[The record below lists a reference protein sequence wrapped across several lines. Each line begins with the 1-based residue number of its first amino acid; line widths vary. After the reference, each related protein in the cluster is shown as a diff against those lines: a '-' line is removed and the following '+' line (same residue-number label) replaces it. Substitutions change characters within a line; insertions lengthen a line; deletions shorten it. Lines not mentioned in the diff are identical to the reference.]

1 MAEDIRNEIA
11 KLIVTSAGLE
21 TSRHTRSA
29 LKAAI
34 PTARIRRTGLKGIFS
49 LEAEGDVFELAKLIC
64 RDCQQRIG
72 HVTAVLAEVESRF
85 DPIKET
91 AVRIGRE
98 QIGPEESFCFRLH
111 KRGAHY
117 LEQDTLTIEQEI
129 GGDIWTALEE
139 KHGAQP
145 SVKLKNPDVAIVA
158 EVLGP
163 LTAVG
168 VFRRAWREHLAAA

>member
-1 MAEDIRNEIA
+1 MVKDMRQETA

-21 TSRHTRSA
+21 RARHTRRA
-29 LKAAI
+29 LKAVVPAGNVK
-34 PTARIRRTGLKGIFS
+34 RTGFKDIFA

-64 RDCQQRIG
+64 RECSQRIG
-72 HVTAVLAEVESRF
+72 HATAVLAEVESRF

-129 GGDIWTALEE
+129 GGAIWTALEE
-139 KHGAQP
+139 KHAAQP

>member
-1 MAEDIRNEIA
+1 MAEDIRNKIA
-11 KLIVTSAGLE
+11 KLIVTSVGLE
-21 TSRHTRSA
+21 PARHTRFA
-29 LKAAI
+29 LKATV

-49 LEAEGDVFELAKLIC
+49 LEAEGDVFELAKLLFREC
-64 RDCQQRIG
+64 PQRIG
-72 HVTAVLAEVESRF
+72 HATAVLAEVESRF
-85 DPIKET
+85 EPIKEA

-98 QIGPEESFCFRLH
+98 QIDPEESFCFRIH

-129 GGDIWTALEE
+129 GGAIWTALEE
-139 KHGAQP
+139 KYGAKP
-145 SVKLKNPDVAIVA
+145 RVKLKNPDIAIVA

-168 VFRRAWREHLAAA
+168 ISRTAWREQLDAA

>member
-1 MAEDIRNEIA
+1 MAEDVRNEIA

-21 TSRHTRSA
+21 PARHTRFA
-29 LKAAI
+29 LKAAV

-49 LEAEGDVFELAKLIC
+49 LEAEGDVFELAKLIFREC
-64 RDCQQRIG
+64 SQRIG
-72 HVTAVLAEVESRF
+72 HATVVLAEVESRF
-85 DPIKET
+85 EPIKET

-98 QIGPEESFCFRLH
+98 QISSGESFCFRIH

-129 GGDIWTALEE
+129 GGAIWTALEQ
-139 KHGAQP
+139 KYGAKP

-168 VFRRAWREHLAAA
+168 IYRRAWREQLAAP

>member
-1 MAEDIRNEIA
+1 MAKDMRQETA

-21 TSRHTRSA
+21 RARHTRRA
-29 LKAAI
+29 LKAVVPAGNVK
-34 PTARIRRTGLKGIFS
+34 RTGFKDIFA
-49 LEAEGDVFELAKLIC
+49 LEAEGDVLSLRNSYAGNVRNGSGTLPRFW
-64 RDCQQRIG
+64 QRWRAGSIR
-72 HVTAVLAEVESRF
+72 SRR
-85 DPIKET
+85 PRYVSAASRSALEK
-91 AVRIGRE
+91 
-98 QIGPEESFCFRLH
+98 SFCFRLH